1 MVRTAPPLKKL
12 EGMAEKTE
20 QPANESN
27 SQQPSKLKATLLASS
42 EGRLLLVGVT
52 LAFIYTF
59 WLGVKLLF
67 SPENSQILIG
77 MTATH
82 ILFGRAAGMAF
93 GYSLVLGHSTVIP
106 NCIIIETIMVLIFY
120 PLFVLSWQRL
130 LVIDRLK
137 NIFERTRK
145 AAESRKPIVRRY
157 GIIGLFVFVWFPFW
171 MTGPVIGCVIG
182 FLLGLRV
189 WLNMT
194 VVLAGT
200 YVAIF
205 GWAFFLR
212 QFHDR
217 VASYSSYAAMV
228 LMALL
233 VIIIIIGHFLHRTI
247 HENKHNT

>member
-1 MVRTAPPLKKL
+1 M
-12 EGMAEKTE
+12 
-20 QPANESN
+20 
-27 SQQPSKLKATLLASS
+27 
-42 EGRLLLVGVT
+42 
-52 LAFIYTF
+52 
-59 WLGVKLLF
+59 
-67 SPENSQILIG
+67 
-77 MTATH
+77 
-82 ILFGRAAGMAF
+82 
-93 GYSLVLGHSTVIP
+93 
-106 NCIIIETIMVLIFY
+106 
-120 PLFVLSWQRL
+120 
-130 LVIDRLK
+130 
-137 NIFERTRK
+137 
-145 AAESRKPIVRRY
+145 VRRY
-157 GIIGLFVFVWFPFW
+157 GIIGLFAFVWFPFW

-233 VIIIIIGHFLHRTI
+233 VIIIIIGHLLHRTI
-247 HENKHNT
+247 HENKK

>member
-1 MVRTAPPLKKL
+1 MV
-12 EGMAEKTE
+12 EKTE
-20 QPANESN
+20 QPA
-27 SQQPSKLKATLLASS
+27 SKFSSEQRNQLKVTLLGSS
-42 EGRLLLVGVT
+42 EGRLLLLGVA
-52 LAFIYTF
+52 LAFAYTF
-59 WLGVKLLF
+59 WLGVKLLL
-67 SPENSQILIG
+67 SPEDSQVLIG

-82 ILFGRAAGMAF
+82 VLFGRAAGMAF
-93 GYSLVLGHSTVIP
+93 GYSLALGHSAVIP
-106 NCIIIETIMVLIFY
+106 VCMIVETIMVLIFY
-120 PLFVLSWQRL
+120 PLFVFSWRHL
-130 LVIDRLK
+130 LVVNWLK

-145 AAESRKPIVRRY
+145 VAEARKGMVRRY

-171 MTGPVIGCVIG
+171 MTGPMVGCAIG

-189 WLNMT
+189 WLNMA
-194 VVLAGT
+194 VVLGGT

-233 VIIIIIGHFLHRTI
+233 VIIIIVGHLLHRGF
-247 HENKHNT
+247 HENKHKT

>member
-1 MVRTAPPLKKL
+1 M
-12 EGMAEKTE
+12 GEKTE
-20 QPANESN
+20 QPASEAN
-27 SQQPSKLKATLLASS
+27 SQQPNRLKATLLTSS
-42 EGRLLLVGVT
+42 EGRLLLVGVA

-67 SPENSQILIG
+67 SPEDSQILIG

-82 ILFGRAAGMAF
+82 IMFGRAAGMAF
-93 GYSLVLGHSTVIP
+93 GYSLALVHSTVIS
-106 NCIIIETIMVLIFY
+106 NCIIIETILVLIFY

-130 LVIDRLK
+130 LVIDWLK

-145 AAESRKPIVRRY
+145 AAEARKGMVRRY
-157 GIIGLFVFVWFPFW
+157 GIIGLFAFVWFPFW
-171 MTGPVIGCVIG
+171 MTGPVVGCVIR

-233 VIIIIIGHFLHRTI
+233 VIIIIGHLLHRTI
-247 HENKHNT
+247 HENKPKT